1 MRLGWKPLE
10 SAFPFPRLSRDAGP
24 RLSVH
29 ERMTPEELAYV
40 EVVQW
45 ARRLMPWWQWKR
57 VAANG
62 RHEVTCRDCARL
74 FWLTDTELVLWSR
87 CAHCVGWWTWE
98 HAA

>member
-1 MRLGWKPLE
+1 VRLGWE
-10 SAFPFPRLSRDAGP
+10 SLDSVFPFPRLFRDAGP

-29 ERMTPEELAYV
+29 ERMTPEELAHA